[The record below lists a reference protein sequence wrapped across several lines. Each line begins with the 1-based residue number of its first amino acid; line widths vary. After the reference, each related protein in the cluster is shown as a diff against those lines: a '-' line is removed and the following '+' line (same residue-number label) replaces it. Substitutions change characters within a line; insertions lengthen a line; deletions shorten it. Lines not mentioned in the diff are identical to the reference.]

1 VSSNYLVDIGE
12 DPLDKRRRR
21 RNIMRR
27 VSAPIIGV
35 VLLGATLLGVALY
48 NYEANRSGVLHL
60 SNEVLRELQG
70 RISLEVESYLEPAYR
85 ANLLV
90 HEMAKYGSFDTQ
102 YQTTERLAA
111 SMLGRIPQV
120 DAFNFADPNGDFMM
134 VRRGKN
140 GGIDTKLIRNAQGS
154 RLVIWI
160 RRDSNGNEIAR
171 TTDPKDTYDPR
182 SRPWYIGAVN
192 TPGVYW
198 TDPYIF
204 FTAQVPGIT
213 AAIAYRDAKHTAYVF
228 GVDISLKAISDFLAS
243 LKIGQHGRAVIFD
256 RHGSLIAMPNVNRLI
271 QRHGGDLIP
280 AKIDAIGDPVLAAAW
295 DRYRVEGYGQRTITV
310 GGKRSIAIVAP
321 LRSAVPNWSLVI
333 AVPEADF
340 TGFVARNSSTA
351 LELSIAVLLV
361 ATLLAVLLARQGLRI
376 DREARALD
384 ERSQVTDRQIETFSE
399 LAANPEMWEPNQQM
413 RPHMLPALLAKIM
426 SAYSVSLWR
435 LSDGGRM
442 LSCEDSYCRDG
453 NQRSIV
459 LHLSQSEAP
468 NFFSDLA
475 AGRLIRITQET
486 DPRVA
491 ELRRVIEHPPG
502 KFVLTVAPVQHSGQV
517 TGAVLVENSE
527 EGSGGHGFLRV
538 VARMLAS
545 RMPAASDASRGGK
558 TEAALPSAV
567 PVGERSFSD
576 ELARRGIDAEG
587 LGANVYLS
595 VAVMVVKFSD
605 PVAMAMCPQPSNTI
619 LVDRVGSALQRLAI
633 EHAIPY
639 LKITGPEIVAAA
651 GWSHADATA
660 LWRLADVALALC
672 ELCGDMFE
680 NSGLEPSFRLGLD
693 YGRAMGGAVGS
704 EPRLFNLWGEAV
716 TVASLMAQT
725 MVPGVIQV
733 SERVHERLAGDFLF
747 RPGGGFYLPRV
758 GPVQTFILSARL

>member
-1 VSSNYLVDIGE
+1 VSSNYLVDIRE

-35 VLLGATLLGVALY
+35 VLLGATLVGVALY
-48 NYEANRSGVLHL
+48 NYEANRSGVLNL
-60 SNEVLRELQG
+60 SNEVLEELQS

-85 ANLLV
+85 ATMLV
-90 HEMAKYGSFDTQ
+90 HEMAKYGSFQTQ

-111 SMLGRIPQV
+111 SMLRRIPQV
-120 DAFNFADPNGDFMM
+120 DSFNFADSDGNFMM

-140 GGIDTKLIRNAQGS
+140 GGMDTKLISNTPGARQ
-154 RLVIWI
+154 VIWI
-160 RRDSNGNEIAR
+160 RRDANGNEIAR

-182 SRPWYIGAVN
+182 TRPWYTGATN
-192 TPGVYW
+192 TSGVYW

-204 FTAQVPGIT
+204 YTAQVPGIT
-213 AAIAYRDAKHTAYVF
+213 AAIAYHEAKGITYVF
-228 GVDISLKAISDFLAS
+228 TVDISLKAISDFLAS
-243 LKIGQHGRAVIFD
+243 LRIGQRGRAVIID
-256 RHGSLIAMPNVNRLI
+256 GHGSLIAIPNVNKLL
-271 QRHGGDLIP
+271 QRRGQDLIP

-295 DRYRVEGYGQRTITV
+295 DRYRVEGYGRRTISVNGRRTIT
-310 GGKRSIAIVAP
+310 IVAP
-321 LRSAVPNWSLVI
+321 LRSEVPNWSLVI

-351 LELSIAVLLV
+351 LQLSIAVLLV
-361 ATLLAVLLARQGLRI
+361 AAVLAVLLARQGLRI

-384 ERSQVTDRQIETFSE
+384 ERSRATNRQIEAFSE
-399 LAANPEMWEPNQQM
+399 LAADPEIWEPHRQM
-413 RPHMLPALLAKIM
+413 RPHRLPALLANIT
-426 SAYSVSLWR
+426 SAHSVSLWR
-435 LSDGGRM
+435 LSAGGRI
-442 LSCEDSYCRDG
+442 LSCEDSYCRAGDDHLS
-453 NQRSIV
+453 QA
-459 LHLSQSEAP
+459 HLSQSEAP
-468 NFFSDLA
+468 NFFSALA
-475 AGRLIRITQET
+475 AGGLIKITEET

-491 ELRRVIEHPPG
+491 ELRRVIAHPPG
-502 KFVLTVAPVQHSGQV
+502 SFPLTVAPVQHSGQV
-517 TGAVLVENSE
+517 TGAVLVEDSR

-545 RMPAASDASRGGK
+545 RMPAISGASRDGK
-558 TEAALPSAV
+558 TEAAKPSGV
-567 PVGERSFSD
+567 LGERSFSD
-576 ELARRGIDAEG
+576 ELALRGIDVQG
-587 LGANVYLS
+587 LGANVYPS

-605 PVAMAMCPQPSNTI
+605 PAALAMRPQRSNII
-619 LVDRVGSALQRLAI
+619 LADQVGSELQRLAM

-639 LKITGPEIVAAA
+639 LKMTGPEIVAAA

-672 ELCGDMFE
+672 ELCGDVFE

-693 YGRAMGGAVGS
+693 FGLAMGGVVGS

-725 MVPGVIQV
+725 VVPGVIQV
-733 SERVHERLAGDFLF
+733 SERVHQRLDQDFLF
-747 RPGGGFYLPRV
+747 RPWGGFYLPRV